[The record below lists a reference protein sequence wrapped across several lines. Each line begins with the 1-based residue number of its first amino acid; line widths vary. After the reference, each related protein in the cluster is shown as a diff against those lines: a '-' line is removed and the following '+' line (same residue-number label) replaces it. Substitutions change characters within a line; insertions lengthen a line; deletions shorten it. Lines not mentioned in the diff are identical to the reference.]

1 MLKIKHMTKYN
12 HKELIELS
20 DGVGLEVTFIAFIDE
35 GVEEITW
42 DNSLFYDWGNKLI
55 QSYVDAHCAS
65 LSLRIFG
72 LFLAEMEKTND
83 EGFYSGNIN

>member
-1 MLKIKHMTKYN
+1 MIKFNY
-12 HKELIELS
+12 KELIELA
-20 DGVGLEVTFIAFIDE
+20 DNVGLEVTFIALIGNGE

-42 DNSLFYDWGNKLI
+42 DNSLFYEWGNKLI
-55 QSYVDAHCAS
+55 QSYVDTHYTS